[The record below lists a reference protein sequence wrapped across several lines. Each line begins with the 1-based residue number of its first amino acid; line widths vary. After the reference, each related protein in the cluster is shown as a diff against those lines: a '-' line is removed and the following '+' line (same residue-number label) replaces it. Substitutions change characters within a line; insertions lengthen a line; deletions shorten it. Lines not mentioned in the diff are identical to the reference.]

1 MSNDLLKQLEA
12 KINEAIET
20 IEFSRMEI
28 TDLKEKNDELEN
40 RYEDWEQRLSSL
52 IEKFEQLED
61 VEAVEVEAE
70 VDTSIQKD
78 EEAEEVVAEEAE
90 TEEVEAEEVVAVETE
105 MRRLR
110 RIRKYLKEMKL
121 KGPLLVPV
129 QIHTLKPRDPHNT
142 THDAN
147 DVFQIYHNF
156 LHCSFAFIFNC
167 EGNKKSVSSQTSP
180 LAVYKPALCKPG
192 VSSVSPGT
200 SISWITFS

>member
-52 IEKFEQLED
+52 IEKFEHLED

-90 TEEVEAEEVVAVETE
+90 AEEVEAEEVVAVETE
-105 MRRLR
+105 D
-110 RIRKYLKEMKL
+110 EE
-121 KGPLLVPV
+121 
-129 QIHTLKPRDPHNT
+129 
-142 THDAN
+142 AEAEE
-147 DVFQIYHNF
+147 F
-156 LHCSFAFIFNC
+156 
-167 EGNKKSVSSQTSP
+167 EGDEIEGSTFGTSADSYTEAPGSSQHY
-180 LAVYKPALCKPG
+180 A
-192 VSSVSPGT
+192 
-200 SISWITFS
+200 

>member
-78 EEAEEVVAEEAE
+78 EEAEEVVAEETESEEVVAVE
-90 TEEVEAEEVVAVETE
+90 TESEEVEAEEVVAVETE
-105 MRRLR
+105 
-110 RIRKYLKEMKL
+110 EAE
-121 KGPLLVPV
+121 VD
-129 QIHTLKPRDPHNT
+129 TDT
-142 THDAN
+142 DTEE
-147 DVFQIYHNF
+147 F
-156 LHCSFAFIFNC
+156 
-167 EGNKKSVSSQTSP
+167 EGDEIEGSTFGTSADSYTEAPGSSQHY
-180 LAVYKPALCKPG
+180 A
-192 VSSVSPGT
+192 
-200 SISWITFS
+200 

>member
-28 TDLKEKNDELEN
+28 TDLKEKNNELEN

-90 TEEVEAEEVVAVETE
+90 AEEVEAEEVVAVETE
-105 MRRLR
+105 D
-110 RIRKYLKEMKL
+110 EEAE
-121 KGPLLVPV
+121 VD
-129 QIHTLKPRDPHNT
+129 TEE
-142 THDAN
+142 
-147 DVFQIYHNF
+147 F
-156 LHCSFAFIFNC
+156 
-167 EGNKKSVSSQTSP
+167 EGEKIEGSTFGTSADSYTEAPGSSQHY
-180 LAVYKPALCKPG
+180 A
-192 VSSVSPGT
+192 
-200 SISWITFS
+200 

>member
-105 MRRLR
+105 S
-110 RIRKYLKEMKL
+110 EE
-121 KGPLLVPV
+121 VEAEEV
-129 QIHTLKPRDPHNT
+129 VAVETEEAEVDT
-142 THDAN
+142 DTEE
-147 DVFQIYHNF
+147 F
-156 LHCSFAFIFNC
+156 
-167 EGNKKSVSSQTSP
+167 EGDEIEGSTFGTSADSYTEAPGSSQHY
-180 LAVYKPALCKPG
+180 A
-192 VSSVSPGT
+192 
-200 SISWITFS
+200 

>member
-90 TEEVEAEEVVAVETE
+90 AEKVEAEEVVAVETE
-105 MRRLR
+105 D
-110 RIRKYLKEMKL
+110 EEAEAD
-121 KGPLLVPV
+121 
-129 QIHTLKPRDPHNT
+129 TDT
-142 THDAN
+142 EE
-147 DVFQIYHNF
+147 F
-156 LHCSFAFIFNC
+156 
-167 EGNKKSVSSQTSP
+167 EGDEIEGSTFGTSADSYTEAPGSSQHY
-180 LAVYKPALCKPG
+180 A
-192 VSSVSPGT
+192 
-200 SISWITFS
+200 

>member
-61 VEAVEVEAE
+61 VEAVQVEAE

-78 EEAEEVVAEEAE
+78 EEAEEVVAEE
-90 TEEVEAEEVVAVETE
+90 TESEEVVAVETE
-105 MRRLR
+105 
-110 RIRKYLKEMKL
+110 EAEAEAD
-121 KGPLLVPV
+121 
-129 QIHTLKPRDPHNT
+129 TDT
-142 THDAN
+142 EE
-147 DVFQIYHNF
+147 F
-156 LHCSFAFIFNC
+156 
-167 EGNKKSVSSQTSP
+167 EGDEIEGSTFGTSTDSYTEAPGSSQHY
-180 LAVYKPALCKPG
+180 A
-192 VSSVSPGT
+192 
-200 SISWITFS
+200 

>member
-1 MSNDLLKQLEA
+1 MSNDLLKQLEV

-40 RYEDWEQRLSSL
+40 RYEDWEQRLSTL

-90 TEEVEAEEVVAVETE
+90 AEEVEAEEVVAVETE
-105 MRRLR
+105 D
-110 RIRKYLKEMKL
+110 EEAEAD
-121 KGPLLVPV
+121 
-129 QIHTLKPRDPHNT
+129 TEE
-142 THDAN
+142 
-147 DVFQIYHNF
+147 F
-156 LHCSFAFIFNC
+156 
-167 EGNKKSVSSQTSP
+167 EGEKIEGSTFGTSADSYTEAPGSSQHY
-180 LAVYKPALCKPG
+180 A
-192 VSSVSPGT
+192 
-200 SISWITFS
+200 

>member
-40 RYEDWEQRLSSL
+40 RYEDWEQRLSTL

-90 TEEVEAEEVVAVETE
+90 AEEVEAEEVVAVETE
-105 MRRLR
+105 DEEAEADT
-110 RIRKYLKEMKL
+110 KE
-121 KGPLLVPV
+121 
-129 QIHTLKPRDPHNT
+129 
-142 THDAN
+142 
-147 DVFQIYHNF
+147 F
-156 LHCSFAFIFNC
+156 
-167 EGNKKSVSSQTSP
+167 EGDEIEGSTFGTSTDSYTEAPGSSQHY
-180 LAVYKPALCKPG
+180 A
-192 VSSVSPGT
+192 
-200 SISWITFS
+200 

>member
-61 VEAVEVEAE
+61 VEAVEAVEVEAE

-78 EEAEEVVAEEAE
+78 EEAEEVVAEETE
-90 TEEVEAEEVVAVETE
+90 SEEVEAEEVVAVETE
-105 MRRLR
+105 
-110 RIRKYLKEMKL
+110 EAE
-121 KGPLLVPV
+121 VD
-129 QIHTLKPRDPHNT
+129 TDT
-142 THDAN
+142 DTEE
-147 DVFQIYHNF
+147 F
-156 LHCSFAFIFNC
+156 
-167 EGNKKSVSSQTSP
+167 EGDEIEGSTFGTSADSYTEAPGSSQHY
-180 LAVYKPALCKPG
+180 A
-192 VSSVSPGT
+192 
-200 SISWITFS
+200 

>member
-78 EEAEEVVAEEAE
+78 EEAEEVVAEETEA
-90 TEEVEAEEVVAVETE
+90 EEVVAEETEAEEVVAVETE
-105 MRRLR
+105 ETEVDTDTDTEEFEGDE
-110 RIRKYLKEMKL
+110 I
-121 KGPLLVPV
+121 KGSTFGTSADSYTEAP
-129 QIHTLKPRDPHNT
+129 
-142 THDAN
+142 
-147 DVFQIYHNF
+147 
-156 LHCSFAFIFNC
+156 
-167 EGNKKSVSSQTSP
+167 GSSQHY
-180 LAVYKPALCKPG
+180 A
-192 VSSVSPGT
+192 
-200 SISWITFS
+200 

>member
-61 VEAVEVEAE
+61 VEAVEVAAE

-90 TEEVEAEEVVAVETE
+90 AEEVEAEEVVAVETE
-105 MRRLR
+105 D
-110 RIRKYLKEMKL
+110 EEAEAD
-121 KGPLLVPV
+121 
-129 QIHTLKPRDPHNT
+129 TEE
-142 THDAN
+142 
-147 DVFQIYHNF
+147 F
-156 LHCSFAFIFNC
+156 
-167 EGNKKSVSSQTSP
+167 EGDEIEGSTFGTSADSYTEAPGSSQHY
-180 LAVYKPALCKPG
+180 A
-192 VSSVSPGT
+192 
-200 SISWITFS
+200 

>member
-20 IEFSRMEI
+20 IEFSRIEI

-90 TEEVEAEEVVAVETE
+90 AEEVEAEEVVAVETE
-105 MRRLR
+105 D
-110 RIRKYLKEMKL
+110 EEAEAD
-121 KGPLLVPV
+121 
-129 QIHTLKPRDPHNT
+129 TEE
-142 THDAN
+142 
-147 DVFQIYHNF
+147 F
-156 LHCSFAFIFNC
+156 
-167 EGNKKSVSSQTSP
+167 EGDKIEGSTFGTSADSYTEAPGSSQHY
-180 LAVYKPALCKPG
+180 A
-192 VSSVSPGT
+192 
-200 SISWITFS
+200 

>member
-78 EEAEEVVAEEAE
+78 EEAEEVVAEETEA
-90 TEEVEAEEVVAVETE
+90 EEVEAEEVVAVETE
-105 MRRLR
+105 AA
-110 RIRKYLKEMKL
+110 EAEAEAD
-121 KGPLLVPV
+121 
-129 QIHTLKPRDPHNT
+129 TDT
-142 THDAN
+142 DAEE
-147 DVFQIYHNF
+147 F
-156 LHCSFAFIFNC
+156 
-167 EGNKKSVSSQTSP
+167 EGDEIEGSTFGTSADSYTEAPGSSQHY
-180 LAVYKPALCKPG
+180 A
-192 VSSVSPGT
+192 
-200 SISWITFS
+200 

>member
-12 KINEAIET
+12 KINEAIEI

-61 VEAVEVEAE
+61 VEAVEVETE

-90 TEEVEAEEVVAVETE
+90 AEQVEAEQVEAEEVEAEEVVAVETE
-105 MRRLR
+105 D
-110 RIRKYLKEMKL
+110 EEAEAD
-121 KGPLLVPV
+121 
-129 QIHTLKPRDPHNT
+129 TEE
-142 THDAN
+142 
-147 DVFQIYHNF
+147 F
-156 LHCSFAFIFNC
+156 
-167 EGNKKSVSSQTSP
+167 EGDEIEGSTFGTSADSYTEAPGSSQHY
-180 LAVYKPALCKPG
+180 A
-192 VSSVSPGT
+192 
-200 SISWITFS
+200 

>member
-61 VEAVEVEAE
+61 VEAVEAVEVVEVVEVEAE

-78 EEAEEVVAEEAE
+78 EEAEEVVAEETE
-90 TEEVEAEEVVAVETE
+90 SEEVEADEVVAVETE
-105 MRRLR
+105 D
-110 RIRKYLKEMKL
+110 EEAEAD
-121 KGPLLVPV
+121 
-129 QIHTLKPRDPHNT
+129 TEE
-142 THDAN
+142 
-147 DVFQIYHNF
+147 F
-156 LHCSFAFIFNC
+156 
-167 EGNKKSVSSQTSP
+167 EGDKIEGSTFSTSADSYTEAPGSSQHY
-180 LAVYKPALCKPG
+180 A
-192 VSSVSPGT
+192 
-200 SISWITFS
+200 

>member
-78 EEAEEVVAEEAE
+78 EEAEEVVAEAAEAE
-90 TEEVEAEEVVAVETE
+90 EVDAEEVVAVETE
-105 MRRLR
+105 D
-110 RIRKYLKEMKL
+110 EEAEAD
-121 KGPLLVPV
+121 
-129 QIHTLKPRDPHNT
+129 TEE
-142 THDAN
+142 
-147 DVFQIYHNF
+147 F
-156 LHCSFAFIFNC
+156 
-167 EGNKKSVSSQTSP
+167 EGDEIEGSTFGTSADSYTEAPGSSQHY
-180 LAVYKPALCKPG
+180 A
-192 VSSVSPGT
+192 
-200 SISWITFS
+200 

>member
-28 TDLKEKNDELEN
+28 ADLKEKNNELEN

-70 VDTSIQKD
+70 VNTSIQKD

-90 TEEVEAEEVVAVETE
+90 VEEVEAEEVVAVETE
-105 MRRLR
+105 D
-110 RIRKYLKEMKL
+110 EEAEAD
-121 KGPLLVPV
+121 
-129 QIHTLKPRDPHNT
+129 TEE
-142 THDAN
+142 
-147 DVFQIYHNF
+147 F
-156 LHCSFAFIFNC
+156 
-167 EGNKKSVSSQTSP
+167 EGDEIEGSTFGTSADSYTEAPGSSQHY
-180 LAVYKPALCKPG
+180 A
-192 VSSVSPGT
+192 
-200 SISWITFS
+200 

>member
-40 RYEDWEQRLSSL
+40 RYEDWEQRLSTL

-78 EEAEEVVAEEAE
+78 EEDEEVVAEEAE
-90 TEEVEAEEVVAVETE
+90 AEEVEAEEVVAVETE
-105 MRRLR
+105 D
-110 RIRKYLKEMKL
+110 EEAE
-121 KGPLLVPV
+121 VD
-129 QIHTLKPRDPHNT
+129 TEE
-142 THDAN
+142 
-147 DVFQIYHNF
+147 F
-156 LHCSFAFIFNC
+156 
-167 EGNKKSVSSQTSP
+167 EGEGIDGSTFGTSADSYTEAPGSSQHY
-180 LAVYKPALCKPG
+180 A
-192 VSSVSPGT
+192 
-200 SISWITFS
+200 

>member
-90 TEEVEAEEVVAVETE
+90 AEEVEAEEVVAVETE
-105 MRRLR
+105 
-110 RIRKYLKEMKL
+110 
-121 KGPLLVPV
+121 
-129 QIHTLKPRDPHNT
+129 
-142 THDAN
+142 DAEA
-147 DVFQIYHNF
+147 DTDTEEF
-156 LHCSFAFIFNC
+156 
-167 EGNKKSVSSQTSP
+167 EGDEIEGSTFGTSADSYTEAPGSSQHY
-180 LAVYKPALCKPG
+180 A
-192 VSSVSPGT
+192 
-200 SISWITFS
+200 

>member
-90 TEEVEAEEVVAVETE
+90 AEEVEAEEVVAVETE
-105 MRRLR
+105 DEETEADT
-110 RIRKYLKEMKL
+110 KE
-121 KGPLLVPV
+121 
-129 QIHTLKPRDPHNT
+129 
-142 THDAN
+142 
-147 DVFQIYHNF
+147 F
-156 LHCSFAFIFNC
+156 
-167 EGNKKSVSSQTSP
+167 EGDEIEGSTFGTSADSYTEAPGSSQHY
-180 LAVYKPALCKPG
+180 A
-192 VSSVSPGT
+192 
-200 SISWITFS
+200 

>member
-28 TDLKEKNDELEN
+28 TDLKVKNDELEN

-90 TEEVEAEEVVAVETE
+90 SEEVEAEGVVAVETE
-105 MRRLR
+105 D
-110 RIRKYLKEMKL
+110 EEAEAD
-121 KGPLLVPV
+121 
-129 QIHTLKPRDPHNT
+129 TEE
-142 THDAN
+142 
-147 DVFQIYHNF
+147 F
-156 LHCSFAFIFNC
+156 
-167 EGNKKSVSSQTSP
+167 EGDKIEGSTFGTSADSYTEAPGSSQHY
-180 LAVYKPALCKPG
+180 A
-192 VSSVSPGT
+192 
-200 SISWITFS
+200 

>member
-40 RYEDWEQRLSSL
+40 RYEDWEQRLSTL

-90 TEEVEAEEVVAVETE
+90 AEEVEAEEVVAVETE
-105 MRRLR
+105 D
-110 RIRKYLKEMKL
+110 EE
-121 KGPLLVPV
+121 
-129 QIHTLKPRDPHNT
+129 
-142 THDAN
+142 A
-147 DVFQIYHNF
+147 
-156 LHCSFAFIFNC
+156 
-167 EGNKKSVSSQTSP
+167 EGDTEEFEGEKIEGSTFGTSADSYTEAPGSSQHY
-180 LAVYKPALCKPG
+180 A
-192 VSSVSPGT
+192 
-200 SISWITFS
+200 

>member
-52 IEKFEQLED
+52 IEKFEQLE
-61 VEAVEVEAE
+61 AVEVEAE

-90 TEEVEAEEVVAVETE
+90 AEEVVAEEAEAEEVVAVETE
-105 MRRLR
+105 DEEAEADTEEFVGDE
-110 RIRKYLKEMKL
+110 IE
-121 KGPLLVPV
+121 G
-129 QIHTLKPRDPHNT
+129 
-142 THDAN
+142 
-147 DVFQIYHNF
+147 
-156 LHCSFAFIFNC
+156 SAFGTSADSYT
-167 EGNKKSVSSQTSP
+167 EAPGSSQHY
-180 LAVYKPALCKPG
+180 A
-192 VSSVSPGT
+192 
-200 SISWITFS
+200 

>member
-105 MRRLR
+105 D
-110 RIRKYLKEMKL
+110 EEAEAD
-121 KGPLLVPV
+121 
-129 QIHTLKPRDPHNT
+129 TE
-142 THDAN
+142 
-147 DVFQIYHNF
+147 VF
-156 LHCSFAFIFNC
+156 
-167 EGNKKSVSSQTSP
+167 EGDKIEGSTFGTSADSYTEAPGSSQHY
-180 LAVYKPALCKPG
+180 A
-192 VSSVSPGT
+192 
-200 SISWITFS
+200 